1 MSLLTV
7 QNLTIAWEG
16 VTVVRDVS
24 FTLERGDGLAL
35 VGGSGA
41 GKSSIALALMGL
53 LPPAAHAMG
62 DITCDG
68 TIGIAFQDVGSG
80 LNPVMR
86 IGRQVAE
93 TVTVSRARDALRDAG
108 VADPA
113 SLWDRYPHELSGG
126 QRQRVMLAIA
136 LAAEPAVLVADEPT
150 SALDPTLR
158 VALLER
164 LTALRR
170 ERQLAL
176 LLITHDLRAAQRAAD
191 RVAVL
196 FDGCIVETGRIA
208 DLLAAPATAHARTL
222 VGAIPHLSGLD
233 T

>member
-7 QNLTIAWEG
+7 HNLTVAWEG

-53 LPPAAHAMG
+53 LPPAAHATG

-68 TIGIAFQDVGSG
+68 TIGLAFQDVGLG

-93 TVTVSRARDALRDAG
+93 TVSDSRARDALRDAG
-108 VADPA
+108 VAEPA
-113 SLWDRYPHELSGG
+113 HLWDRYPHEVSGG

-164 LTALRR
+164 LAALRR

-191 RVAVL
+191 HVAVL
-196 FDGCIVETGRIA
+196 FDGRLVETGRLA
-208 DLLAAPATAHARTL
+208 DLLTAPATEHARAL
-222 VGAIPHLSGLD
+222 VGAIPRLPGLD